1 VKGQEDFAGS
11 DGDGVEQDGKKV
23 QQPQLISRTRSK
35 KQTCYS
41 SGCCDCYIAHIAL
54 TSVLLIANTWSNAL
68 TGISSCQY
76 VHNVLQ
82 QKRFPGASR
91 TRDKHILFQI
101 HGLPPP
107 KRMMRKKEKEKKDHH
122 CAKALAP
129 STRNIRSE
137 NLLKNQ
143 SPNSPEKM
151 NRISP

>member
-23 QQPQLISRTRSK
+23 QQPQLLSRTRSK

-82 QKRFPGASR
+82 QKRFTGASR

-101 HGLPPP
+101 HGVPPP
-107 KRMMRKKEKEKKDHH
+107 KRMMRREGKKKRKKRIVIVQKLEHLLQGTLGQRI
-122 CAKALAP
+122 CSKIKAQIHQK
-129 STRNIRSE
+129 R
-137 NLLKNQ
+137 
-143 SPNSPEKM
+143 
-151 NRISP
+151 

>member
-23 QQPQLISRTRSK
+23 QQPQLLSSSRSK

-54 TSVLLIANTWSNAL
+54 TSVLLIANTRRNAL

-76 VHNVLQ
+76 VHHVLQ

-91 TRDKHILFQI
+91 TREKHILFQI
-101 HGLPPP
+101 HGVPPP
-107 KRMMRKKEKEKKDHH
+107 KRMMRREGKKKKKRKDHH
-122 CAKALAP
+122 RAKA
-129 STRNIRSE
+129 
-137 NLLKNQ
+137 
-143 SPNSPEKM
+143 
-151 NRISP
+151 